1 MITSNQRLSIAKCI
15 LQALHECHK
24 HGVAHN
30 DVKPQNI
37 MIKHGNKCVLIDFGI
52 SGASFT

>member
-1 MITSNQRLSIAKCI
+1 MITSNQRLAIAKCI